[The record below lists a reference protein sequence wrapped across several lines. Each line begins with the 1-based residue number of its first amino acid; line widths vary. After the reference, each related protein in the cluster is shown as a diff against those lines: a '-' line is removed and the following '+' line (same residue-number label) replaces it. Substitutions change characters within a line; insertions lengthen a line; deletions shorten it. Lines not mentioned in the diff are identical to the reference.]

1 MVLEV
6 VLCGFGRAG
15 KIHFKN
21 LMANK
26 KFKLT
31 HIMEMYDISK
41 EIPEE
46 VQYVNYNDEEL
57 VSNIFKS
64 KTIKAIIIASPKVLI
79 MN

>member
-1 MVLEV
+1 
-6 VLCGFGRAG
+6 
-15 KIHFKN
+15 
-21 LMANK
+21 MANK

>member
-1 MVLEV
+1 
-6 VLCGFGRAG
+6 
-15 KIHFKN
+15 
-21 LMANK
+21 MANK

-57 VSNIFKS
+57 VSNIFNS
-64 KTIKAIIIASPKVLI
+64 KTIKAIIIASPTSTHYELI
-79 MN
+79 IKSLNNNKHVFVEKPILED